1 MMDGADAL
9 SEVLRLVRLRA
20 CVYFVKDM
28 APPWGLDIPA
38 VSNGPLHMV
47 LEGSCLFRHDDH
59 ELELKAGDAVVL
71 PHGARHAVVD
81 APGTKPAPGP
91 EVMERLMK
99 SGDTTST
106 PGSTRMLCGHF
117 EWDGTLDHPLFGEL
131 PEVIVVRD
139 LFARDGAELFKTVVS
154 LITQEQTGEAP
165 GASAIADR
173 MGEVMFVSLLRA
185 WVADQEPSSGVLASL
200 LDVRLSRALN
210 HIHQNHGGSVEI
222 ADLARIAGM
231 SRTAFAVRFH
241 EVMGMP
247 PASYVTEWRMLQAR
261 RLLVRTDVALPEI
274 VERVGY
280 GSDASF
286 IRAFKRRFG
295 ETPARFRR
303 TANASAM

>member
-1 MMDGADAL
+1 MDTADAL

-47 LEGSCLFRHDDH
+47 LDGKCLFRHADV
-59 ELELKAGDAVVL
+59 ELELSAGDAVVL
-71 PHGARHAVVD
+71 PHGARHVFVD
-81 APGTKPAPGP
+81 ANETVPEPGP
-91 EVMERLMK
+91 QVMDRLMK
-99 SGDTTST
+99 SGETVAT

-139 LFARDGAELFKTVVS
+139 MFARDGAELFKTVIS

-165 GASAIADR
+165 GAAAIADR

-185 WVADQEPSSGVLASL
+185 WVAEQEPKTGILATM
-200 LDVRLSRALN
+200 LDVRLSRAVD
-210 HIHQNHGGSVEI
+210 HIHHNHGGSVEI
-222 ADLARIAGM
+222 NDLARVAGM

-261 RLLVRTDVALPEI
+261 RLLGRTEVAMPEI
-274 VERVGY
+274 VDRVGY

-303 TANASAM
+303 NTNSATL